1 MFATRVLRQAAAHA
15 ERVPSIRFVGK
26 RTIPSQIDHSR
37 QPHPQSPTH
46 ALPASFTNGSS
57 HTSFS
62 AYRDHAQQ
70 FGPLRKTIT
79 PEAGIGGAAGSQ
91 LGSVAPPAGVF
102 FDRNDLP
109 TRFHRTS
116 LSPDEIEAIESG
128 GAAAFA

>member
-15 ERVPSIRFVGK
+15 ERVPSIRFIGK
-26 RTIPSQIDHSR
+26 RSVPAQLDHSR

-46 ALPASFTNGSS
+46 SLPASFTSGSS

-79 PEAGIGGAAGSQ
+79 PESGIGGAAGSQ
-91 LGSVAPPAGVF
+91 LGSVAPPPGVY

-109 TRFHRTS
+109 DRFHRTS
-116 LSPDEIEAIESG
+116 LSMEEIEAIESG
-128 GAAAFA
+128 GAAFA